1 MLTQLPLCLSSEWRN
16 KVVTTRPPEYV
27 EHLEWALVVTLSCVS
42 QLRVV
47 TLLRSGNELR
57 WRAVA
62 DPASTAVE
70 LRLSFFPSDWQRSDE
85 VEVNFG
91 YERISLSDEALKR
104 DPRRVLLLTAP
115 ASARTGAVLALAEL
129 ASHDLSLSA
138 LALAEADT
146 QRRRMQRWRVRP
158 RLAEALP
165 EQLLPLASGAQG
177 GVIRPHT
184 LTSKGVFPLR

>member
-115 ASARTGAVLALAEL
+115 ASARTGGFVALAEL